1 MTKVVRNLRQILV
14 FKRDRNFM
22 VCNEQENSLK
32 EKDGEIKRIN
42 KPLLERFVLA
52 QIAKNRIKVYGLAVT
67 IAIIGL
73 MAIGTASAQNSDPG
87 NLRPPAVPD
96 NLKVEDGNKVFLVG
110 RAVGTQNYVCKAS
123 GAGFKFVLFTPQAT
137 LFGAD
142 SNRELIHHF
151 FSPNPFELNTDPT
164 VVTPALGDPGLIRA
178 TWQHSH
184 DASTVWAFAT
194 PDTTSTD
201 QRFVELGAVAWLTLT
216 VSGTQDGPTGGH
228 TLSETT
234 FVQRLNTHGGV
245 APLTGCAS
253 ATDVGNE
260 AFVPYTAD
268 YFFYKKDE
276 SPAAS
281 SH

>member
-1 MTKVVRNLRQILV
+1 MTKVLCNFRISICLLTLALV
-14 FKRDRNFM
+14 
-22 VCNEQENSLK
+22 
-32 EKDGEIKRIN
+32 
-42 KPLLERFVLA
+42 
-52 QIAKNRIKVYGLAVT
+52 
-67 IAIIGL
+67 AIS
-73 MAIGTASAQNSDPG
+73 TAAHAQNADPG
-87 NLRPPAVPD
+87 NLRPPDVPEKI
-96 NLKVEDGNKVFLVG
+96 KVDEGNKVFLVG

-123 GAGFKFVLFTPQAT
+123 GSGFKFVLFTPQAT

-142 SNRELIHHF
+142 NDRQVIHHF

-164 VVTPALGDPGLIRA
+164 VVTPALGTPGLIRA
-178 TWQHSH
+178 TWQDSR
-184 DASTVWAFAT
+184 DSSRVWAFAT
-194 PDTTSTD
+194 PDTTLTSAD
-201 QRFVELGAVAWLTLT
+201 SPLVEQGAVAWLKLT
-216 VSGTQDGPTGGH
+216 ASGTQDGPTGGH

-234 FVQRLNTHGGV
+234 FVQRLNTHGGL

-268 YFFYKKDE
+268 YFFYEKDE

>member
-1 MTKVVRNLRQILV
+1 MTKVLRNLRQILL
-14 FKRDRNFM
+14 FARDRNFM
-22 VCNEQENSLK
+22 VCNEQGNSLK
-32 EKDGEIKRIN
+32 EKDGEITRIN
-42 KPLLERFVLA
+42 KPVLERFVLA
-52 QIAKNRIKVYGLAVT
+52 QIAKNRIKVHGLAVT

-73 MAIGTASAQNSDPG
+73 IAIGTASAQNSDPG

-96 NLKVEDGNKVFLVG
+96 NLKVEEGNKVFLVG

-151 FSPNPFELNTDPT
+151 FSPNPFETNTDPT

-178 TWQHSH
+178 TWQHSR

-201 QRFVELGAVAWLTLT
+201 ARFVEKDAVAWLTLT
-216 VSGTQDGPTGGH
+216 ASGTQDGPTGGH

-245 APLTGCAS
+245 APKTGCAS
-253 ATDVGNE
+253 GADVGNE

-276 SPAAS
+276 SAVGR